1 MGHGPVLCPPRGVCA
16 LAEWHW
22 DWRWAHP
29 CAASAVSK
37 LMQILKAS
45 IILLCLY
52 ACMLV
57 FVGLPQV
64 PLRYGDR
71 PFLSQPIW
79 WGSLRESLTQKNNT
93 LPICMKMCVFSL
105 MDIWSLL
112 NFFRSQFS

>member
-45 IILLCLY
+45 IILLCL
-52 ACMLV
+52 LV